1 MGFRISIKC
10 GDKEYG
16 DDHKLYGYQ
25 PLEDLSSFVVLLPD
39 VIKQWGAPYTYND
52 KDIYYLYFCVANVTN
67 DLVLD
72 DIVFS
77 VFAKRYC
84 DDIRKAFGGNG
95 DDIIKYMQ
103 ELINM
108 PGNKILSWA

>member
-1 MGFRISIKC
+1 MSIKC

-25 PLEDLSSFVVLLPD
+25 ALEDLSSFQVLIPD
-39 VIKQWGAPYTYND
+39 IIKQWEVPATFNND
-52 KDIYYLYFCVANVTN
+52 DIYCVYFCCSGSTY

-72 DIVFS
+72 DVIFS

-84 DDIRKAFGGNG
+84 DDIRKAFGANG
-95 DDIIKYMQ
+95 DSIIKYMQ

-108 PGNKILSWA
+108 PGNKVLSWS